1 MAAEDNREEQ
11 ASLIPLLELAA
22 LLDHSPTL
30 SEIFSVPP
38 LGHWLYFRPHAK
50 QSDLRADGHPRGSSL
65 LPFDLPP
72 RRMWAGGQISFLSP
86 IPVGSRIRRRSVV
99 KSVSHKAGRSGPLVF
114 TELQHVLSVENTPAL
129 IERQDIVYREAA
141 TDPSPSNV
149 EESRAGQAD
158 SIREMVL
165 DATALFRFSALTYN
179 AHRIHY
185 DRDYATKVEGYAGL
199 VVQGPFLAVLL
210 IDHLQRC
217 APDIVVSDFSFRAR
231 TPVFAERPL
240 LLCSRRHRSGA
251 LLWVESEG
259 GVSFT
264 ASVNAPPEAML

>member
-1 MAAEDNREEQ
+1 
-11 ASLIPLLELAA
+11 
-22 LLDHSPTL
+22 
-30 SEIFSVPP
+30 
-38 LGHWLYFRPHAK
+38 
-50 QSDLRADGHPRGSSL
+50 
-65 LPFDLPP
+65 
-72 RRMWAGGQISFLSP
+72 
-86 IPVGSRIRRRSVV
+86 
-99 KSVSHKAGRSGPLVF
+99 LVF